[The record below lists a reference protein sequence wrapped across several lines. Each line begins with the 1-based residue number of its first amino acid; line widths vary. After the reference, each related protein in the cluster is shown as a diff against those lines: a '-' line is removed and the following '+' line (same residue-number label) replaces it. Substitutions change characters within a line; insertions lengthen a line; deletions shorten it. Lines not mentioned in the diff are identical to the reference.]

1 MTEPD
6 VVVVGAGAAGI
17 AAARCLTQAGRSCV
31 VLEAGARVGGRAFT
45 DGWGFDHGA
54 SWLHSA
60 AHNPLV
66 PLARALRIATVRD
79 LGPQFSFVGR
89 RHATAH
95 ETRAHRASTRALY
108 RAAAR
113 ATRGPDVAV
122 AQIAPRGGFWDA
134 TVAHLEGT
142 IIGAAEFDRT
152 SLHDWLGNALEGANL
167 MPRIGMGGLL
177 TRLAEGLPITL
188 DAPVTR
194 IGWDGPLVVQGPRG
208 TLRPAACLV
217 TISTGVLAAG
227 GVRFTPDLPP
237 DVGSAIEALPL
248 GQLIK
253 VGLRARWRQRLG
265 LPAFSGIEGHVA
277 DAADQPPV
285 WVFWPFGRGLATGFI
300 GGETARRL
308 EREGGAE
315 AYARKGLAALV
326 GPDAVA
332 RTFHDGAVVTA
343 WGADER
349 FRGAYS
355 VARPGQAGARATL
368 AAAALADGR
377 LRFAGEACH
386 VGQAGT
392 VGGAWLSGVAA
403 ARALHAALG

>member
-1 MTEPD
+1 MTDPD

-17 AAARCLTQAGRSCV
+17 AAARFLTDAGRSCV
-31 VLEAGARVGGRAFT
+31 VLEAGRRVGGRAFT
-45 DGWGFDHGA
+45 DGYGFDHGA

-66 PLARALRIATVRD
+66 PLARTLRVETVRD
-79 LGPQFSFVGR
+79 TGPQFSFVGGR
-89 RHATAH
+89 RAGAR
-95 ETRAHRASTRALY
+95 EIRAHRAATRALY

-113 ATRGPDVAV
+113 AAGGPDVAV
-122 AQIAPRGGFWDA
+122 DAIAPRGGFWDA

-142 IIGAAEFDRT
+142 IIGAAEFEHT
-152 SLHDWLGNALEGANL
+152 SLHDWWANTLEGANL
-167 MPRIGMGGLL
+167 MPSIGMGRLV

-194 IGWDGPLVVQGPRG
+194 IGWDGPITVEGPRG

-217 TISTGVLAAG
+217 TVSTGVLAAG
-227 GVRFTPDLPP
+227 GVRFAPELPAP
-237 DVGSAIEALPL
+237 VADAIAGLPL

-265 LPAFSGIEGHVA
+265 LPAFSGIEWHVA
-277 DAADQPPV
+277 DPADQPPV

-308 EREGGAE
+308 ERDGGAE
-315 AYARKGLAALV
+315 AFARDGLAALL
-326 GPDAVA
+326 GADAVA
-332 RTFHDGAVVTA
+332 RTFHDGAIVTA
-343 WGADER
+343 WGADEN

-368 AAAALADGR
+368 ASAALADGR

-392 VGGAWLSGVAA
+392 VGGAWLSGLAA
-403 ARALHAALG
+403 ARALHATLR